1 VSQANSIGSERTRRY
16 TEDFTAHY
24 SALFSAVHSRIGNFQ
39 EAEDICQE
47 VFLRLYRKYDE
58 VENTRRWLYGALR
71 IVMLDYYK
79 QRGRAD
85 VDVDA
90 ILDDTSLAYVNGF
103 RDTRLLLQEAMEAI
117 YADEGEREW
126 ILFNLIAIHGFS
138 LVQAGRHLKISY
150 KQVRYGYEKAVKT
163 LLAHLNARGI
173 RSLEDLL

>member
-58 VENTRRWLYGALR
+58 VEDPRRWLYGAMR
-71 IVMLDYYK
+71 IVMLDYFK
-79 QRGRAD
+79 AKGRSDID
-85 VDVDA
+85 VDS
-90 ILDDTSLAYVNGF
+90 ILDDASLAYVNGF

-117 YADEGEREW
+117 YTDEGEREW
-126 ILFNLIAIHGFS
+126 VLFNLIAIHGFS

-150 KQVRYGYEKAVKT
+150 KQVRYGYEKAMKK